1 MKEPLTNM
9 KTFIDT
15 PHSDLALEKS
25 DARHTERELNGF
37 TVSSSDFGLSH
48 ASTLILEKNDLFS
61 ESIRLSLQSTVSSL
75 IREAF
80 DTEKL
85 DSSAPVMV
93 ICLGNSSL
101 TPDSI
106 GPLCSKKI
114 VATRQIKTASPD
126 LFKALGSR
134 EVCVIAPGVSAETGL
149 ESAES
154 TKALTELIN
163 PSAVIAVDSLMSRSP
178 SRLFSAIQVSNG
190 GIAPGA
196 GVGNRRAELSKK
208 TLGIPVI
215 SVGVPTVVST
225 TALLNQALESID
237 NEVTNAPIIRLNKNQ
252 KDFFV
257 TLNDCDTYV
266 KIFSDIISA
275 AINLTLVGINEI

>member
-1 MKEPLTNM
+1 MK
-9 KTFIDT
+9 KTVDT

-25 DARHTERELNGF
+25 DAKHTERAINGF

-48 ASTLILEKNDLFS
+48 ASTLILGKNDLFS
-61 ESIRLSLQSTVSSL
+61 ERRRLSVQDTVSSL
-75 IREAF
+75 IREVF
-80 DTEKL
+80 DSEKL
-85 DSSAPVMV
+85 NSNAPVMV

-101 TPDSI
+101 TPDSL

-114 VATRQIKTASPD
+114 IATRQIKTASPD
-126 LFKALGSR
+126 LFKTLGGR
-134 EVCVIAPGVSAETGL
+134 EVCVIAPGVSGETGL

-154 TKALTELIN
+154 TKALTELIK
-163 PSAVIAVDSLMSRSP
+163 PSAIVAVDSLMSRSP
-178 SRLFSAIQVSNG
+178 THLFSAIQISNG

-225 TALLNQALESID
+225 TALIRQALESID
-237 NEVTNAPIIRLNKNQ
+237 SEITNAPAIRLNKNQ

-266 KIFSDIISA
+266 KIFSDIISS